1 MKNFINI
8 LLICVLAGVMTSSCG
23 NDEEFVINCEI
34 KGIGERGVEMIYFNR
49 GLRKAAFHPVDD
61 KVSLRGS
68 SPDMTVVEVFT
79 LDNQLLFTCVAQNG
93 DELEVKME
101 LDNPASIK
109 VKGNEASE
117 QYNKFVSENAELL
130 GSRDEA
136 GINALISKEISARP
150 DKISSTLILTRLL
163 RARGNE
169 LLADSLIN
177 RLAPEA
183 RPSSLIKGFAAMVGE
198 QVSTNARG
206 DVRPITLR
214 QGRDTVSGRD
224 TTVRFVPSFHSY
236 SLLAFTYERKSDTIT
251 NRLRELKK
259 DFPKSKRFEGLE
271 ISLQNDSSSW
281 RLAIKG
287 DSAEWLQAWDP
298 GGSASPQIR
307 SLAVPSTPFFIETDS
322 TGKQLYRGSAVKAAT
337 DTLRNRLGKADISQP
352 DTDADTDTK
361 EANAKKAN
369 AGETADSRSAAAPEH
384 KPAPKGVTPAPKGTL
399 QRAPDDR
406 AKRQTVPLKR
416 KDNGNA
422 TDKFEKPE
430 RIDVR

>member
-361 EANAKKAN
+361 
-369 AGETADSRSAAAPEH
+369 
-384 KPAPKGVTPAPKGTL
+384 
-399 QRAPDDR
+399 
-406 AKRQTVPLKR
+406 
-416 KDNGNA
+416 
-422 TDKFEKPE
+422 
-430 RIDVR
+430 